1 MCVIYVTAQESI
13 HRELLLYTKCLA
25 RCLWK
30 CCSWM
35 KKISVCFVLF
45 FHQNI
50 CNLVVTDSHIIRNL
64 IFPYL
69 KDEDL
74 FGSSV
79 VSFLLAWTGAHRG
92 ARSSAFPIESILPW
106 WSMARCSPIPPGEEI
121 QHILRFKL
129 PSQSNMQIAYIFLV
143 VLLTTDSTHLVIVP
157 ICDSIGLNSSLLHL
171 KQHPHSQDWL
181 AVLST
186 QLQQHT
192 VTNLGEKN
200 TLTLK
205 MCSVVFSE
213 SYRQICIV
221 FLSRA
226 VSYLI
231 WSLQL
236 FVLHFPQH
244 IISRTQRSHL
254 GVAVANKSWQADKP
268 QAVAVAKQTLG
279 PHLRHRWICFGHPL
293 SWFDLLRWKRSDVNV
308 IHCLLTTRFAF
319 WIHIHILTHDYGE

>member
-50 CNLVVTDSHIIRNL
+50 CNWVVTDSHIIRNL

-92 ARSSAFPIESILPW
+92 ARSSAFPIESNLPW
-106 WSMARCSPIPPGEEI
+106 WSMARCSLIPPGEEI

-129 PSQSNMQIAYIFLV
+129 PSQSNMQIACIFLV

-157 ICDSIGLNSSLLHL
+157 ICDSIGLNSSFLHL

-192 VTNLGEKN
+192 VTNLGEKKHVN
-200 TLTLK
+200 TEN
-205 MCSVVFSE
+205 VQ
-213 SYRQICIV
+213 R
-221 FLSRA
+221 R
-226 VSYLI
+226 
-231 WSLQL
+231 L
-236 FVLHFPQH
+236 FW
-244 IISRTQRSHL
+244 IIS
-254 GVAVANKSWQADKP
+254 ADLYCFLI
-268 QAVAVAKQTLG
+268 QSSFL
-279 PHLRHRWICFGHPL
+279 PHLEPA
-293 SWFDLLRWKRSDVNV
+293 
-308 IHCLLTTRFAF
+308 AF
-319 WIHIHILTHDYGE
+319 CPAFSSAHHKPYAALAPWSGSCQQILASR